1 MTHLTVIDWV
11 PPPAHY
17 IQNIE
22 YICMFTEDTIQDSVI
37 WPEKKMLQNLHNY
50 YNDVF
55 WNLNLVKKNGKW
67 KILWKVRKYMH
78 LRVLKFCDFLLEA
91 KRKTY

>member
-37 WPEKKMLQNLHNY
+37 WPEKK
-50 YNDVF
+50 
-55 WNLNLVKKNGKW
+55 
-67 KILWKVRKYMH
+67 KIFIIITVMC
-78 LRVLKFCDFLLEA
+78 FEI
-91 KRKTY
+91 

>member
-37 WPEKKMLQNLHNY
+37 WPEKKI
-50 YNDVF
+50 VT
-55 WNLNLVKKNGKW
+55 KSS
-67 KILWKVRKYMH
+67 
-78 LRVLKFCDFLLEA
+78 
-91 KRKTY
+91 